1 MISQKIIKILIKF
14 HDFEKISSISGRGA
28 EKTAKS
34 TVSGAPGAAKMVEIH
49 EIFIKFHEFS

>member
-1 MISQKIIKILIKF
+1 MIFDEIP
-14 HDFEKISSISGRGA
+14 SISGRGA
-28 EKTAKS
+28 EKTAKY